1 LKIRFCLHF
10 AINKDVN
17 SMTQIEF
24 LDETIRDGQQ
34 SLWGMRLQAGMALP
48 AAGYLDRTGFRV
60 IDLTGSNHFEVLIRR
75 CRENPWQMMDALV
88 EAMPNTTLRS
98 GMRSNASVTFGTTP
112 DSLMD
117 AWMRQL
123 NRHGARSFWIYDV
136 LFNIDKML
144 RLAKVAKEF
153 GSEVAGA
160 IMFTRPSVH
169 TDAYYA
175 DKADKLASSPDVDT
189 ILLYDTAGVLEKERL
204 STLLPAIVAKARGK
218 PIEFHANNILGQS
231 AKAYLDAIPLGVS
244 ILHTASRPMANGPSV
259 PSTEIMVDNIELMG
273 YSHRLDKSMFA
284 PVAAHFERV
293 GKAAGFPVN
302 QHNEYNVLSIQHQI
316 PGGMVGTLKAQLA
329 QHGISDRL
337 DDVLRE
343 VALVRRELGYP
354 GMATPFSQLVGIQA
368 VLNVVNGQR
377 YAVLPDEV
385 VQYAAG
391 YYGEPVAPID
401 ANVLDKI
408 MNSPRARE
416 ILANPPEQ
424 PTIEELRRR
433 HGTTDDDELILRA
446 LMPEADLQRMRDAG
460 PLKRYFPM
468 FSSPELENVGR
479 LIQIENIPYLQLQA
493 GKLSLTLRR

>member
-1 LKIRFCLHF
+1 MAH
-10 AINKDVN
+10 
-17 SMTQIEF
+17 IEF

-112 DSLMD
+112 DALMD

-123 NRHGARSFWIYDV
+123 NRHGARSYWIYDV

-160 IMFTRPSVH
+160 IMFTLSPVH
-169 TDAYYA
+169 TDGYYA
-175 DKADKLASSPDVDT
+175 DKVHKLAGSPDIDT

-204 STLLPAIVAKARGK
+204 STLLPAIVAKAGGK

-259 PSTEIMVDNIELMG
+259 PSTEVMVNNVELLG
-273 YSHRLDKSMFA
+273 HTHSLDKSMLK
-284 PVAAHFERV
+284 PVADHFERV
-293 GKAAGFPVN
+293 GKAAGFLVN

-329 QHGISDRL
+329 QHGISERFE
-337 DDVLRE
+337 DVLRE
-343 VALVRRELGYP
+343 VAVVRRELGYP

-368 VLNVVNGQR
+368 VMNVINGKR
-377 YAVLPDEV
+377 YSVVPDEI

-391 YYGEPVAPID
+391 FYGTPVAPID
-401 ANVLDKI
+401 ASVLDVI
-408 MNSPRARE
+408 MNSPRAKE
-416 ILANPPEQ
+416 IIARPPAQ
-424 PTIEELRRR
+424 PTIQELRQL
-433 HGTTDDDELILRA
+433 HGTQDDDELILRA
-446 LMPEADLQRMRDAG
+446 LMPEADLQRMREAG
-460 PLKRYFPM
+460 PLKRHFPYFSDPD
-468 FSSPELENVGR
+468 LARVGH
-479 LIQIENIPYLQLQA
+479 LMQIAKLPFVQLQA
-493 GKLSLTLRR
+493 GNLSVTLRR